1 MLIIDRILWF
11 VNSGI
16 KFIIVAVIA
25 LMIVRMIA
33 DAMDLNPFAW
43 TSRTVR
49 RLSDGLVVPVRGGLR
64 VCRGRAAREGG
75 LRGFGI
81 DVKFAPIVVILIAI
95 LLGWFVLQ
103 LVGTIAGMVEGIIES
118 ARSGAVF
125 RLIGFIIYGLIS
137 IYTLFIIIR
146 IVFSWGMLSHTNR
159 LMRFLV
165 DVTEPLLGPLRRMIP
180 TLGWLD
186 ISPLV
191 AILILWLLQQAVA
204 GTLLASPVRTF

>member
-16 KFIIVAVIA
+16 KIVIVAVIA
-25 LMIVRMIA
+25 LMLVRLIA

-49 RLSDGLVVPVRGGLR
+49 RLSDGFVIPVR
-64 VCRGRAAREGG
+64 GG

-81 DVKFAPIVVILIAI
+81 DVKFAPVVVILIVI

-103 LVGTIAGMVEGIIES
+103 LVGTLAGMVEGIIES
-118 ARSGAVF
+118 VRGGAVF

-137 IYTLFIIIR
+137 IYILLITIR
-146 IVFSWGMLSHTNR
+146 IIFSWGMLSYRNR
-159 LMRFLV
+159 VMRFLV
-165 DVTEPLLGPLRRMIP
+165 DVTEPLLGPLRRRIP
-180 TLGWLD
+180 PLGWLD

-191 AILILWLLQQAVA
+191 AILILWLFQAAVA
-204 GTLLASPVRTF
+204 GTLLASPFRNF

>member
-16 KFIIVAVIA
+16 KIIIVAVIA
-25 LMIVRMIA
+25 LMIVRLIA

-49 RLSDGLVVPVRGGLR
+49 RLSDGLVIPVR
-64 VCRGRAAREGG
+64 GG

-81 DVKFAPIVVILIAI
+81 DTKFAPIVVILIAI
-95 LLGWFVLQ
+95 VLGYFVLQ
-103 LVGTIAGMVEGIIES
+103 LVGTIVGMVEGIIES
-118 ARSGAVF
+118 ARGGAVF

-146 IVFSWGMLSHTNR
+146 IVFSWGMLSYTNR
-159 LMRFLV
+159 VMRFLV
-165 DVTEPLLGPLRRMIP
+165 DVTEPLLGPLRRIIP
-180 TLGWLD
+180 PLGWMD

-204 GTLLASPVRTF
+204 GTLLASPLRTF